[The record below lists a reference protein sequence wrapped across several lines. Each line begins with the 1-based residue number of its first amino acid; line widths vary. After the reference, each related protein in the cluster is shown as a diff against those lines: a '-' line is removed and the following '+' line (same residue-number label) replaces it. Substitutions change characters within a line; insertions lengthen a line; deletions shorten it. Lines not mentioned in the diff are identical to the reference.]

1 MGAGYNIGKPGW
13 PAVLGSGVSKD
24 YIGYDG
30 MVDDA
35 LRGVVRDA
43 LLKIAEIGLVGG
55 HHLYITFR
63 TAYPGVEV
71 PEYLAER
78 YPDELTVV
86 MQHQFWALEVTDEQ
100 FSVMLSFNK
109 QREAIT
115 VPFAALTR
123 FADPGVKFG
132 LQFEPIG
139 DEGAALRAPFR
150 ERRAKELAAEESA
163 TEGAV
168 HNMPVDGEAGSVPST
183 ASGTSATSASTGTK
197 TDDENA
203 VENDTPDDKDRIVSL
218 DSFRKK

>member
-1 MGAGYNIGKPGW
+1 M
-13 PAVLGSGVSKD
+13 SKD
-24 YIGYDG
+24 YIGYDS
-30 MVDDA
+30 MVDEA
-35 LRGVVRDA
+35 LRGVVREA
-43 LLKIAEIGLVGG
+43 LRKVATDGLVGG

-63 TAYPGVEV
+63 TAYPGVDV
-71 PEYLAER
+71 PDYLAER

-86 MQHQFWALEVTDEQ
+86 MQHQFWGLEVEDDR

-109 QREAIT
+109 QRENIT

-150 ERRAKELAAEESA
+150 ERRASELEAEEKRAEADAQAAAE
-163 TEGAV
+163 
-168 HNMPVDGEAGSVPST
+168 PVDED
-183 ASGTSATSASTGTK
+183 TGTDG
-197 TDDENA
+197 T
-203 VENDTPDDKDRIVSL
+203 DTPADDASRVVSL

>member
-1 MGAGYNIGKPGW
+1 M
-13 PAVLGSGVSKD
+13 GSGVSKD
-24 YIGYDG
+24 YIGYDKMG
-30 MVDDA
+30 DTA
-35 LRGVVRDA
+35 LRGVVREA
-43 LLKIAEIGLVGG
+43 LRKISEDGLVGG

-71 PEYLAER
+71 PDYLAER

-86 MQHQFWALEVTDEQ
+86 MQHQFWGLEVEDDK

-109 QREAIT
+109 QRENIT

-150 ERRAKELAAEESA
+150 ERRAAELEEEERLAESE
-163 TEGAV
+163 TEG
-168 HNMPVDGEAGSVPST
+168 EANAAGDDAPAAAWPSPARSSRCRPIPT
-183 ASGTSATSASTGTK
+183 CRCAS
-197 TDDENA
+197 
-203 VENDTPDDKDRIVSL
+203 DR
-218 DSFRKK
+218 

>member
-1 MGAGYNIGKPGW
+1 M
-13 PAVLGSGVSKD
+13 SKD

-43 LLKIAEIGLVGG
+43 LRKIAEIGLVGG

-71 PEYLAER
+71 PGYLAER

-86 MQHQFWALEVTDEQ
+86 MQHQFWALEVTEEQ

-150 ERRAKELAAEESA
+150 ERRAKELAAEENTA
-163 TEGAV
+163 KGEA
-168 HNMPVDGEAGSVPST
+168 HNMPADDEAGSVAST
-183 ASGTSATSASTGTK
+183 ASATSASAGTK
-197 TDDENA
+197 TGDESA
-203 VENDTPDDKDRIVSL
+203 VEDDTADDNNRIVSL

>member
-1 MGAGYNIGKPGW
+1 VSAGYNIGKPGR

-115 VPFAALTR
+115 IPFAALTR

-150 ERRAKELAAEESA
+150 ERRAKELAAEEST
-163 TEGAV
+163 TEGVV
-168 HNMPVDGEAGSVPST
+168 HKLPADGEAGSVPST
-183 ASGTSATSASTGTK
+183 ASASTDTK
-197 TDDENA
+197 TSDKTA
-203 VENDTPDDKDRIVSL
+203 VEDDSPDDKNRIVSL